1 MTTTWKADWVD
12 PRSTALLVID
22 VQQGFVNR
30 HSRSVLPAVV
40 HLVEGWQ
47 AAGAP
52 VVLSRFH
59 NEPGSPYET
68 ITGWTRLR
76 TPEEQA
82 LVSELAPYTSGAAAV
97 IDKAQAS
104 IFTPEGAG
112 IIRDAGWTD
121 LVLCGIDTD
130 ACVYDSAM
138 AAYQRGYRPW
148 IVVDACAS
156 SGGSEYHNAALLLAA
171 RNLGAAQLVNTET
184 VLSQITGRQG
194 AQT

>member
-1 MTTTWKADWVD
+1 MTAMWKADWVN

-30 HSRSVLPAVV
+30 HSRSILPGIVR
-40 HLVEGWQ
+40 LVEGWR

-52 VVLSRFH
+52 VVLTRFH

-68 ITGWTRLR
+68 ITGWTKLR

-82 LVSELAPYTSGAAAV
+82 LVADLAPYVDDAAAV

-104 IFTPEGAG
+104 VFTPEGAQL
-112 IIRDAGWTD
+112 IRDAGWSD

-138 AAYQRGYRPW
+138 AAYQGGYRPW
-148 IVVDACAS
+148 IVTDVCAS
-156 SGGSEYHNAALLLAA
+156 TGGPEYHEAALLLAA
-171 RNLGAAQLVNTET
+171 RNIGNDQL
-184 VLSQITGRQG
+184 ITSEAILTRIGGPQG
-194 AQT
+194 ACA